1 MIPRIEQKLEIN
13 KSDYPSVLQWMHKK
27 NAKFLYPERLICSI
41 YFDNFNKD
49 MYYQTVEGITP
60 RKKIRIRTYNSRDFL
75 NTKSNYNL
83 EKKLTTEH
91 SRYKEIKENINPN
104 IYIQDGIFDN
114 LYGICL
120 PQIEISYFRE
130 YYEIDNHRIT
140 IDKEINYKS
149 INSEL
154 IYKEDSFVLE
164 IKANINK
171 DSDYI
176 SNLFDFPRTKFSKYE
191 RGIDRINN
199 KLNNY

>member
-1 MIPRIEQKLEIN
+1 FF
-13 KSDYPSVLQWMHKK
+13 Y
-27 NAKFLYPERLICSI
+27 
-41 YFDNFNKD
+41 
-49 MYYQTVEGITP
+49 
-60 RKKIRIRTYNSRDFL
+60 
-75 NTKSNYNL
+75 TKSNYNL

-91 SRYKEIKENINPN
+91 SRYKEVKENINPN

-130 YYEIDNHRIT
+130 YYEIDNNRIT
-140 IDKEINYKS
+140 IDREINYKS

-154 IYKEDSFVLE
+154 IYKEDSLVLE

-171 DSDYI
+171 DADYI
-176 SNLFDFPRTKFSKYE
+176 CNLFDFPRTKFSKYE

-199 KLNNY
+199 K